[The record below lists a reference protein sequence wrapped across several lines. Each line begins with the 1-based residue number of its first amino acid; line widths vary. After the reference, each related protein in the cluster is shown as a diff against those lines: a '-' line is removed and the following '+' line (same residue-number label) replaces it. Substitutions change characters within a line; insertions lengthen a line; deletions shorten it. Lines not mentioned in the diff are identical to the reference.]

1 MSASSVIS
9 ESEASAVGTMDRQIV
24 CFGIPAFEVAVARLH
39 DPSLS
44 TRPLA
49 IAPLNT
55 ARALLRKVS
64 TESEQAG
71 LAVGMS
77 VEQARRVCP
86 SLQILSPNPSRVRTA
101 EASLLHIVNR
111 YAPIWE
117 PVQAGSFVMDLTGT
131 GRLFGPSYDVAA
143 KVQHEVLTQYRLD
156 GVAGVGSNKLVA
168 QTAAT
173 LIQPSE
179 LYDVRP
185 GSELVFMA
193 PLSVRTLPGLQ
204 RPCMRQ
210 VLTRLDDLNLDTLG
224 DVAESPVEALEVALG
239 DYAGELSRWAQGID
253 SMPVLPPASQPTL
266 EEMVLLDPDEVDDP
280 VLTGRLLDALQRLCR
295 TLRSQRRV
303 CGRLSLT
310 IRYSDHMEVT
320 KHQRVIP
327 ETCWECD
334 LSSVVLSLFQKCMR
348 RRIRLRAM
356 TLSMAGLT
364 GFTEQGVL
372 FDARSPEEQRRQERA
387 KKLAVALDTLHARF
401 GEQVIRYGRSG

>member
-1 MSASSVIS
+1 
-9 ESEASAVGTMDRQIV
+9 MDRQIV

-55 ARALLRKVS
+55 SRALLREVS
-64 TESEQAG
+64 SEAEQAG
-71 LAVGMS
+71 LAIGMS

-86 SLQILSPNPSRVRTA
+86 SLHVLAPNPSRVRTA
-101 EASLLHIVNR
+101 EESLLHIVRR
-111 YAPIWE
+111 YAPVWE
-117 PVQAGSFVMDLTGT
+117 PVQPGSVVMDLTGT
-131 GRLFGPSYDVAA
+131 GRLFGPGYDVAA
-143 KVQHEVLTQYRLD
+143 KVQHEVLVQYRLD

-185 GSELVFMA
+185 GSEPMFMA
-193 PLSVRTLPGLQ
+193 PLPVRTLPGLQ

-210 VLTRLDDLNLDTLG
+210 VLTRLDDLNLDTFG
-224 DVAESPVEALEVALG
+224 DVAESPVDALEVALG
-239 DYAGELSRWAQGID
+239 DYAAQLSRWAQGID
-253 SMPVLPPASQPTL
+253 SLPVLPPANQPTI
-266 EEMVLLDPDEVDDP
+266 EETVLLDPDEIDDP

-295 TLRSQRRV
+295 TLRSQRRM
-303 CGRLSLT
+303 CGRLTLM
-310 IRYSDHMEVT
+310 IRYSDHLEVT
-320 KHQRVIP
+320 KQERVIP

-334 LSSVVLSLFQKCMR
+334 LSPVVLSLFQKSMR

-356 TLSMAGLT
+356 ALSMAGLA
-364 GFTEQGVL
+364 GYTEQGVL
-372 FDARSPEEQRRQERA
+372 FDARPFEEQYKQDRA
-387 KKLAVALDTLHARF
+387 KKLSVALDTLHARF
-401 GEQVIRYGRSG
+401 GEQSIRYGRSF